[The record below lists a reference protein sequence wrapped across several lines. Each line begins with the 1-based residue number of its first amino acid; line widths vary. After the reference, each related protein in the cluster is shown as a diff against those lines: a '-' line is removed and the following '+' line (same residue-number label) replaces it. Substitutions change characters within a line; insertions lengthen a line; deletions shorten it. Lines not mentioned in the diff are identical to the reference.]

1 MATKGSTI
9 PERIARWKVIA
20 AALKPLLAE
29 MPHLMTLHT
38 QLEDVIARSEVLDA
52 RIEAL
57 KAESQEINR
66 TREEL
71 ATTGD
76 DLRNR
81 LGAAVRTVHGFRSE
95 RLIEFGLKPRRTRG
109 RDRKPRAKKS
119 KPGTEPSQQTTPSSQ
134 PAAATSTT
142 PQHQA

>member
-1 MATKGSTI
+1 
-9 PERIARWKVIA
+9 
-20 AALKPLLAE
+20 PLLAE
-29 MPHLMTLHT
+29 MPHLRELHT
-38 QLEDVIARSEVLDA
+38 QLEAIIARSEELNA

-81 LGAAVRTVHGFRSE
+81 LGATLRTVYGFRSE
-95 RLIEFGLKPRRTRG
+95 KLIEFGLKRSPPPHFFMG
-109 RDRKPRAKKS
+109 RAVQTSS
-119 KPGTEPSQQTTPSSQ
+119 K
-134 PAAATSTT
+134 
-142 PQHQA
+142 